1 MLVAML
7 CRWQTAAA
15 LTPDCSAS
23 ITIASLSTSVKLRR
37 FEQPSRVGS
46 AGASPVDRDLA
57 VVELRT
63 SWMSVMVRSGDG
75 DAASFVQVAIF
86 GDAAVALGRIEKNEK
101 LYAEGSIRISEW
113 IAGSNPNVG
122 SGCGIGGGDRQVVDR
137 RTCRRSAKERRDVE
151 TEPRS
156 NH

>member
-1 MLVAML
+1 MSID
-7 CRWQTAAA
+7 AA
-15 LTPDCSAS
+15 LLGTVIKDA
-23 ITIASLSTSVKLRR
+23 
-37 FEQPSRVGS
+37 
-46 AGASPVDRDLA
+46 
-57 VVELRT
+57 ELRA
-63 SWMSVMVRSGDG
+63 SAAGKPWMSVIVRSGDG